1 MYTKATVLSSPINV
15 ISHEIN
21 PDFVY
26 SICCMQII
34 KTKVSQAVQFLK
46 KNDLWGRRKTKE
58 YKLKRKVNLVGL
70 DSVHT
75 RNIRY
80 QTIISI
86 EFYYIAKHKQSS
98 I

>member
-1 MYTKATVLSSPINV
+1 
-15 ISHEIN
+15 
-21 PDFVY
+21 
-26 SICCMQII
+26 MQISEKI
-34 KTKVSQAVQFLK
+34 FKAVQFLK

-75 RNIRY
+75 RNIRH